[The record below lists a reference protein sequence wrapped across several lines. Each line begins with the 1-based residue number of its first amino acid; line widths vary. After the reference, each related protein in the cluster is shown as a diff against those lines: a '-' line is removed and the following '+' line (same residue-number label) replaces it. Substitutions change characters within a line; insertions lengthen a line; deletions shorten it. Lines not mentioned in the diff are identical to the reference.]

1 MTASRPSSLET
12 WPADTEGTKLD
23 GREELRALKEISDKF
38 RAILDS
44 LGKSLNR
51 LQSQEEN
58 YDNKQTK
65 YEITHA
71 LQSSQE
77 IADYIDEFVDLATEY
92 AISVHGSGMQM
103 EDDGKLHHAYS
114 ISSRQLALQLIDQKE
129 KLERSISDWEI
140 WARGASGVYNGSRGR
155 GWYDDFANI
164 LRLMH
169 IIRHYLN
176 QRLHSGAYHK
186 FYVKEVDKHYQHCI
200 QQIAG
205 ATSFSR
211 WVNNHNKSAKA
222 SNTPLIRFVNFV
234 IDEKSDEESRRAFA
248 DWMLDEQTT
257 AREIA
262 ILDTECKKFLIRIM
276 GSQLGD
282 LRKDKIIA
290 LAEGGMSDL
299 PMLLDDFD
307 VWGVKS
313 PEGEIRFQL
322 HSALSKHIYET
333 MRLGAPLDN
342 VSKKF
347 LDTTL
352 ERESWDKSYAYDTQ
366 KKVIL
371 WEKYKNT
378 GMLRAL
384 AQNAK
389 LDLAYFFDSTK
400 DRLPWVYLE
409 DPSVI
414 RYTNVGCFN
423 SSDWPFNLGFAT
435 EEIMKKIN
443 SYLDDIIADTHNK
456 ELDFK
461 NPYSK
466 KDMMDSF
473 FRLLT
478 DERTR
483 AIFKSKFACVM
494 IRSEATKFMQQAAS
508 GLTSK
513 YDYFRLIATMIS
525 FFSPMGKWAGETASK
540 YIGQF
545 MAGSLRGTSLGELIQ
560 KVSQG
565 GASMSLR
572 GDQIRVS
579 DGNVVFYLPT
589 QDEGEE

>member
-1 MTASRPSSLET
+1 MTASRPSSLEI
-12 WPADTEGTKLD
+12 WPTGTGGTKLD
-23 GREELRALKEISDKF
+23 GSEELRTLKARSDQF
-38 RAILDS
+38 RALLDS

-71 LQSSQE
+71 LQLLQE
-77 IADYIDEFVDLATEY
+77 IPDYIDEFVDLATEY

-103 EDDGKLHHAYS
+103 EDDGTLHHAYS
-114 ISSRQLALQLIDQKE
+114 ISSRQLALQLIDAKK
-129 KLERSISDWEI
+129 KLERSISDWSI
-140 WARGASGVYNGSRGR
+140 WAQGASGGYNGSRGR
-155 GWYDDFANI
+155 GWYDDFAKITNLIHNI
-164 LRLMH
+164 RIGDPLG
-169 IIRHYLN
+169 
-176 QRLHSGAYHK
+176 RLHSGAYFT

-299 PMLLDDFD
+299 SMPMDD
-307 VWGVKS
+307 VRGEMS
-313 PEGEIRFQL
+313 SEGEILFQL
-322 HSALSKHIYET
+322 HSALSKHMYET

-352 ERESWDKSYAYDTQ
+352 ERESWDASYAYNPQ

-371 WEKYKNT
+371 WGKYKNT

-389 LDLAYFFDSTK
+389 LDLAYLFDSTK

-461 NPYSK
+461 NPYSN

-545 MAGSLRGTSLGELIQ
+545 MAGSLHGTSLGELIQ
-560 KVSQG
+560 RVSQG

-579 DGNVVFYLPT
+579 DGNIVFYLPT